1 MLYFSPKNLIV
12 SSKSLN
18 SKAIPKEIIIEGTIK
33 LETVIR
39 NKKLEPKN
47 FFLNAIPADNDS
59 NTVNIIKINPKNI
72 DLLKAEPIST

>member
-1 MLYFSPKNLIV
+1 M

-47 FFLNAIPADNDS
+47 FFLNAFGVFLPG
-59 NTVNIIKINPKNI
+59 K
-72 DLLKAEPIST
+72 KAF

>member
-39 NKKLEPKN
+39 NKNESQKT
-47 FFLNAIPADNDS
+47 FF
-59 NTVNIIKINPKNI
+59 
-72 DLLKAEPIST
+72 